1 MRRKHSS
8 CLQNK
13 GHFKKACKDKTVWE
27 QQAVLANKYI
37 FSEERRG
44 CADLSTSHTGCHRVK
59 MEPWYRFP
67 AWSSWSC
74 GEGSGAECYQEFV
87 WIQNFSDEQMKE
99 VKMWLGWP
107 GSPVQAKLSDW
118 LQGDWAILS
127 FWQAGGI
134 STFDGKYRQKCA
146 CGGRGWQKTDRR
158 NQVEEMD
165 KGTPGVVFMRNFIN
179 SISYFQF

>member
-27 QQAVLANKYI
+27 QQAVFANKYI

-59 MEPWYRFP
+59 MEPWYRCP

-74 GEGSGAECYQEFV
+74 GEGSGAVCYQEFV

-165 KGTPGVVFMRNFIN
+165 KGTPGVVFVRNFIN